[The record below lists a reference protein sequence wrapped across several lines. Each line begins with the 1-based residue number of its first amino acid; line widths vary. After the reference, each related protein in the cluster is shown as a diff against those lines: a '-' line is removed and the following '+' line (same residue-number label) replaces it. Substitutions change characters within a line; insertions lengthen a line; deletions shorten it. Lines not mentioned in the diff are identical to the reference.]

1 MKPTTLV
8 QLDYI
13 ILPCRSISTARAFYL
28 NVVGLRLVED
38 HPEWVRFDC
47 GATFLAL
54 RPRGKWLMWNDKD
67 VPKQSVS
74 VQLAFQVQYD
84 AVDRWHSYLL
94 REEVIIVE
102 GPVDQDFG
110 HRTLFFRDPD
120 YNVIEIFAVID

>member
-1 MKPTTLV
+1 MRPTALV
-8 QLDYI
+8 QLDYVV
-13 ILPCRSISTARAFYL
+13 LPCRSTSVARAFYL

-38 HPEWVRFDC
+38 LPEWVRFDC
-47 GATFLAL
+47 GATFLTL
-54 RPRGKWLMWNDKD
+54 RPRGKWLTWNDKD
-67 VPKQSVS
+67 VPEQSVC

-94 REEVIIVE
+94 REGVVIVE

-120 YNVIEIFAVID
+120 YNVIEIFSVID